1 MKSAQ
6 SREPLNFKQAIM
18 TKTDVQKTEVDQSNN
33 VMSDNEQK
41 EKERIESFHIWM
53 KTVDALCNKW
63 DKYKKNYIE
72 MYGEDEYDK
81 RYTTPNY
88 WVCPDIENEEEE
100 SENSDSGTESYDSYS
115 EYDYK

>member
-1 MKSAQ
+1 MNSAQ
-6 SREPLNFKQAIM
+6 SREPLNFKQAVM
-18 TKTDVQKTEVDQSNN
+18 TKSDVQKAQVVQSNTK
-33 VMSDNEQK
+33 MSVNEEK

-53 KTVDALCNKW
+53 KTVDALCEKW
-63 DKYKKNYIE
+63 DKYKKDYIE

-88 WVCPDIENEEEE
+88 WVCPDDDDEEEE
-100 SENSDSGTESYDSYS
+100 SEISDSGSESYDSYS